1 MIPNR
6 KFGLFGGSFDPVHHG
21 HLILAREA
29 LEQLGLERI
38 LFIPANI
45 SPHKTGSPPAP
56 PALRVAMLKAAI
68 DGNAAFSIETC
79 ELEREGPS
87 YAIDTVRHLA
97 AKHAGVDWTFLI
109 GGDNVAALDT
119 WKEIDALRG
128 MVEFAVF
135 TGRHPAGET
144 GGWPRIDRRI
154 DLSSSEI
161 RNRIARG
168 LPVRYFV
175 PDAVDRLIAEHRLYL
190 HDRL

>member
-29 LEQLGLERI
+29 LEQLGLERV

-45 SPHKTGSPPAP
+45 SPHKTGTPPASP
-56 PALRVAMLKAAI
+56 SMRVAMLKAAL
-68 DGNAAFSIETC
+68 DGEPAFSIETC

-87 YAIDTVRHLA
+87 YAIDTVRHLSA
-97 AKHAGVDWTFLI
+97 NHVGVDWTFLI

-119 WKEIDALRG
+119 WREIDALRG

-135 TGRHPAGET
+135 AGRESAEGT
-144 GGWPRIDRRI
+144 GGMPRINRRI

-161 RNRIARG
+161 RNRIACG

-175 PDAVDRLIAEHRLYL
+175 PDAVERLIAEHRLYL